1 MPGTIGRAV
10 TVVNASGEWCTLP
23 GVPRKTPD
31 RARDQPRRPAII
43 LEIEPHKY
51 AVAVWRR
58 DEDGEPV
65 YEILHR
71 DIRELKVAAT
81 LARAAEAD
89 TRIVPDAKRS

>member
-1 MPGTIGRAV
+1 MV
-10 TVVNASGEWCTLP
+10 YAS
-23 GVPRKTPD
+23 GVPRKTPA
-31 RARDQPRRPAII
+31 RAQAQPHRHPAII

-58 DEDGEPV
+58 DEGGEPV

-71 DIRELKVAAT
+71 DIREVKVAAT

-89 TRIVPDAKRS
+89 TRIVPDPKRS

>member
-1 MPGTIGRAV
+1 MPAKKPAKRP
-10 TVVNASGEWCTLP
+10 S
-23 GVPRKTPD
+23 PD
-31 RARDQPRRPAII
+31 RPAII
-43 LEIEPHKY
+43 LETEPHKY

-58 DEDGEPV
+58 EQDGEPV

-89 TRIVPDAKRS
+89 TRIVPDDERP